1 MDFFDA
7 GGIAH
12 GQCGDGRQAMAAQAG
27 AGNGVCRQAVGARGI
42 ERTEDQNERGSN
54 GGHLDS
60 A

>member
-1 MDFFDA
+1 V
-7 GGIAH
+7 
-12 GQCGDGRQAMAAQAG
+12 AAQAG
-27 AGNGVCRQAVGARGI
+27 AGDGVSREAVGARGI

>member
-1 MDFFDA
+1 
-7 GGIAH
+7 
-12 GQCGDGRQAMAAQAG
+12 MATQAG
-27 AGNGVCRQAVGARGI
+27 TSDGICRQAVGTRGI